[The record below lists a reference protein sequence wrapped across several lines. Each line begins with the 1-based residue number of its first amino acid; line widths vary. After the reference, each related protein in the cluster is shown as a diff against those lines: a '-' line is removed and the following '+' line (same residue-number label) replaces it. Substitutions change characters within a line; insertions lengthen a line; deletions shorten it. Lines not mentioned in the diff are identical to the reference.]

1 VLSLAALHT
10 TEIERPALQPAF
22 LFGRFLRQ
30 TRSSRVQ
37 ETKLMEPAKARNLTP
52 SAFVVGAGNA
62 KHVRRNSMTNRF
74 LISVAAAAL
83 IAGTG
88 FANAQ
93 GTGMSREGGS
103 SAGSTVQSAPSSG
116 PSSAGS
122 AAGQMSH
129 ESTESKSP
137 EASKPS
143 SGMKATQ
150 SEQKSPSAAKSE
162 RVEDMQKS
170 KGMSSENN
178 AKGGAKD
185 MKAEGREDR
194 SGNMKA
200 EGREDS
206 SKMKAEGREDR
217 NGGMKAEGREDGSKM
232 KAEGREDRNGG
243 MKAEGKSNTTIGQA
257 GAGAKLSTEQRTK
270 ITTVIRDQHV
280 APVNNVNFSISIG
293 TRVPR
298 GVSFHPLPTE
308 VVTVYP
314 EWRGYEFFLV
324 RDQIVVVDPRTLEIV
339 AVLEA

>member
-1 VLSLAALHT
+1 
-10 TEIERPALQPAF
+10 
-22 LFGRFLRQ
+22 
-30 TRSSRVQ
+30 
-37 ETKLMEPAKARNLTP
+37 
-52 SAFVVGAGNA
+52 
-62 KHVRRNSMTNRF
+62 MTNRF

-103 SAGSTVQSAPSSG
+103 SAGSTMQGA

-122 AAGQMSH
+122 SAGQMSH

-137 EASKPS
+137 EATKPS

-150 SEQKSPSAAKSE
+150 SEQKSPSAAKND
-162 RVEDMQKS
+162 RAEDMQKS
-170 KGMSSENN
+170 KSMSSENGT
-178 AKGGAKD
+178 KGGAKD

-194 SGNMKA
+194 GNNMKAEGREDRNGNMKA

-217 NGGMKAEGREDGSKM
+217 NGSMKAEGRS
-232 KAEGREDRNGG
+232 
-243 MKAEGKSNTTIGQA
+243 STTVGQA

-298 GVSFHPLPTE
+298 EVSFHTLPAQ

-324 RDQIVVVDPRTLEIV
+324 RDQIVVVDPQTLEIV